1 MKHEQESSR
10 ISTTGRSDRYE
21 PPSVVVQ
28 QQQAT
33 ARLMLLVLRLLFL
46 VLLVTVTVLTMT
58 SQAQTIN
65 EFRWPTFIGL
75 LLATTAIGTIVVVVD
90 AMTPNKRLSSVVGI
104 YLGICFGLIGAVALG
119 GLIDV
124 VAKAWELQEGPPL
137 LYLGLAKVIVGIVL
151 CYLSVSVVMTT
162 KDDFR
167 LVIPY
172 VEFSRQVRGIRP
184 MLVDTSTL
192 IDGRIDELGNSGFID
207 APLLVP
213 QFVLDELQALA
224 DSSDKQ
230 KRSRGRRGLDLVA
243 KLLQNPF
250 LDVTIDDFS
259 AEGISVDAKLVT
271 MAQRQDLRI
280 LTTDTNLKKVA
291 QINGITVLNVN
302 DLASMLKGT
311 LVPGDRMLLELV
323 KTGENP
329 EQGVGYMPDGTMV
342 VVQDAANRIGQTIET
357 IVTNT
362 LQTSSGRMI
371 FARPEDVPEDSSPA
385 TPPQTQTQPQPGT
398 LRDSATSQPPAKGD
412 AARPNRGDEPPAE
425 RARRR
430 NPRR

>member
-10 ISTTGRSDRYE
+10 IIPSAGRSDQYE
-21 PPSVVVQ
+21 PPSVVAQ

-250 LDVTIDDFS
+250 LDVTVDDFS

-271 MAQRQDLRI
+271 VAQRQDLRI

-342 VVQDAANRIGQTIET
+342 VVQDAADRIGQTIET
-357 IVTNT
+357 VVTNT

-371 FARPEDVPEDSSPA
+371 FARPEDVPEDGSQA
-385 TPPQTQTQPQPGT
+385 TPSQPGT
-398 LRDSATSQPPAKGD
+398 LRESATSQPPAKGD
-412 AARPNRGDEPPAE
+412 AARPNRGNEPPAE